1 MFERPTHLVDKA
13 TGFGTYSFQDLI
25 ALIVLLV
32 IGFQFLAEL
41 IYPPL
46 KTLFSFVY
54 VVLVL
59 FWFLPSRTRPHA
71 KNFEVAVA
79 LLKRRNE
86 IYCHENIEKTREEND

>member
-25 ALIVLLV
+25 ILIVLLV
-32 IGFQFLAEL
+32 IGFQVLAEM

-46 KTLFSFVY
+46 KTIFCLVY

-59 FWFLPSRTRPHA
+59 FWFLPSRTYPHA
-71 KNFEVAVA
+71 KNFEVAFA
-79 LLKRRNE
+79 LLKRKDE
-86 IYCHENIEKTREEND
+86 VYCHEDIENTRGNL